1 MPVHTRVTETPE
13 AISPAG
19 AEQEE
24 PTMADQETKADDKE
38 DEDDTQGHNKPF
50 GATPDEDRAANRNV
64 VHNSDDAKDGN
75 EDTEGH
81 RF

>member
-1 MPVHTRVTETPE
+1 MPVHTQVTETPE
-13 AISPAG
+13 AISPTG

-38 DEDDTQGHNKPF
+38 DEDDTQGHFKPF
-50 GATPDEDRAANRNV
+50 GATPDEDREAKSRAGV
-64 VHNSDDAKDGN
+64 SDDAKEGEN
-75 EDTEGH
+75 DTEGH